1 MADRKATNRYYPPE
15 FWDDPKFSD
24 KSNLNS
30 FRGEGWRNR
39 GAQVNSKLLT
49 QGRNVIRFETPF
61 DIWCEGCNE
70 VIHKGVRFNAD
81 KEKAGKYFSTT
92 IWHFDLKCHLCDN
105 KMVVATDPE
114 NCTYKCVSGCRRKEE
129 SWAEDADTLT
139 KPDVREKRKLEDDPF
154 YRLEHFAAGDGSGKT
169 ADEVRGKEAK
179 ATLYQLKAMQDVRSS
194 EDGSLNRALRKSF
207 QKKKKDDIAEEKDAA
222 AERDRFNM
230 HIPLLPA
237 SEDDAAA
244 ARSQAFGARAVLSED
259 ARYEAL
265 RRKTMRAVMNAPILQ
280 QQRAPSTPGSGISSP
295 ASSSG
300 ASRTSSSASSL
311 DKIRALALARQRGG
325 AAGAGGIDK
334 KRRLSAAAAARSA
347 GGGGAGTSSLKVG
360 STVIRRRSAGDA
372 PLGLGGGF

>member
-1 MADRKATNRYYPPE
+1 M
-15 FWDDPKFSD
+15 
-24 KSNLNS
+24 
-30 FRGEGWRNR
+30 
-39 GAQVNSKLLT
+39 
-49 QGRNVIRFETPF
+49 
-61 DIWCEGCNE
+61 
-70 VIHKGVRFNAD
+70 
-81 KEKAGKYFSTT
+81 
-92 IWHFDLKCHLCDN
+92 KCHLCDN

-129 SWAEDADTLT
+129 SWTEDADTLT

-222 AERDRFNM
+222 AERERFNM

-300 ASRTSSSASSL
+300 ASRTSSSGAFCDPVPGS
-311 DKIRALALARQRGG
+311 GG
-325 AAGAGGIDK
+325 AVCVSVCFRVPLAVAVAVHVCLILCVSI
-334 KRRLSAAAAARSA
+334 RLRVLAVSMCGLLCVCVCLTLCLAVPSCLHRSLSVAVAMCLRVSLCACVCARASI
-347 GGGGAGTSSLKVG
+347 SLYHW
-360 STVIRRRSAGDA
+360 
-372 PLGLGGGF
+372 PPP